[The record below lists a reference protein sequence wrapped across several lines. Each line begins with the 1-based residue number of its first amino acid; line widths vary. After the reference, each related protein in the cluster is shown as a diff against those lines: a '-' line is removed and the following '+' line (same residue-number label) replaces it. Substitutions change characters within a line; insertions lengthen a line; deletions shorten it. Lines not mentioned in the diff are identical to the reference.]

1 MASPSLAH
9 LAIGGVGGSGT
20 RLVAQW
26 VRELG
31 YYLGDDLNNA
41 DDNLWWSLLFKR
53 RDVLLMPDHEL
64 RALQEVFLA
73 RLAGT
78 LRITPQVRALV
89 EGVAVTPHPKY
100 AGGWLAERAASFL
113 TEPSGAHERW
123 GWKEPNT
130 HVLLERFLGADPDL
144 RYVHLY
150 RNGLEMAYSR
160 NNQQVR
166 TWGPVLLGRDVTTEP
181 RDKLAYWCAAHR
193 RMTALAERHATRV
206 LTVRFESLLAR
217 PDEELARIAAFTG
230 IEPDPEV
237 SAEFAARL
245 RRPVYRVE
253 EDHTDRL
260 DPADLDYLRTVGYD
274 VGYDVGSAQE

>member
-1 MASPSLAH
+1 VGQPLR

-26 VRELG
+26 VGQLG
-31 YYLGDDLNNA
+31 YYLGDDLNDA

-53 RDVLLMPDHEL
+53 RDVLVMPAHEL

-78 LRITPQVRALV
+78 LRITPEVRALV
-89 EGVAVTPHPKY
+89 EGVAATPHPKY
-100 AGGWLAERAASFL
+100 AAGWLAERAASFL
-113 TEPSGAHERW
+113 TEPAGTPERW

-130 HVLLERFLGADPDL
+130 HVLLEQFLAADPEL

-150 RNGLEMAYSR
+150 RNGLEMAFSR

-193 RMTALAERHATRV
+193 RMTALAERHHARV
-206 LTVRFESLLAR
+206 LTVRFESLLTH
-217 PDEELARIAAFTG
+217 PDEELARIAAFAGVT
-230 IEPDPEV
+230 PERELA
-237 SAEFAARL
+237 AEFAARL
-245 RRPVYRVE
+245 QRPVNRVE
-253 EDHTDRL
+253 EELTDRL

-274 VGYDVGSAQE
+274 APGTGQA